1 MGNLLKAHR
10 DGDRLLQLLI
20 FNEEFL
26 VNASH
31 QLALI
36 TSLPFVHTA
45 RRTYRLS
52 FPVRYSDLGSW
63 RLCLMFSREV
73 SQILKLR
80 GRWSRNK
87 VAVGEPAAGS
97 FLIRVFLKDTYPIP
111 IHEQYSLCEIDF
123 KNLIGSE
130 EEAVREALDSV
141 WDLSRCAFFPFEEPN
156 HNLLNPKNIN
166 HVAWDNKLK
175 RKFSLWLVK
184 QLHNSLKLSAVDV

>member
-1 MGNLLKAHR
+1 MNRA
-10 DGDRLLQLLI
+10 GDRWLQLLI

-97 FLIRVFLKDTYPIP
+97 FLISVLCAICVAHAQTIQYPSTSNTVCVRFILWS
-111 IHEQYSLCEIDF
+111 HWF
-123 KNLIGSE
+123 WGT
-130 EEAVREALDSV
+130 EAVREGLDSV
-141 WDLSRCAFFPFEEPN
+141 RDLSRCALFPFEEPN
-156 HNLLNPKNIN
+156 HNLLNPKHIN